1 MQLSGAQAMVQA
13 LEQAG
18 VTTLFGYP
26 GAAIA
31 PFYDALVDS
40 NIQHVLTRNEQGA
53 AHAASGYARAR
64 QVTGVCVVT
73 SGPGATNAIT
83 GIATA

>member
-1 MQLSGAQAMVQA
+1 MQVTGARAMVRA

-18 VTTLFGYP
+18 VTTIFGYP

-40 NIQHVLTRNEQGA
+40 PIRHVLTRNEQGA
-53 AHAASGYARAR
+53 AHAASG
-64 QVTGVCVVT
+64 
-73 SGPGATNAIT
+73 
-83 GIATA
+83 

>member
-1 MQLSGAQAMVQA
+1 MQISGAQAMVQA

-18 VTTLFGYP
+18 VTTIFGYP

-40 NIQHVLTRNEQGA
+40 D
-53 AHAASGYARAR
+53 
-64 QVTGVCVVT
+64 
-73 SGPGATNAIT
+73 
-83 GIATA
+83 